1 MTSSVL
7 DLTLAG
13 AGPVGLTVDDRGE
26 GRPFLLLH
34 GGGGPQTVAGFAELL
49 ATKGPAR
56 VITPTHPG
64 FGGTPRPDG
73 LAGMP
78 GLAALYR
85 ELLDRLGLDGVT
97 VIGNSI
103 GGWIAAEL
111 ALLASPRIC
120 GTVLVD
126 AVGIEVDGHPVT
138 DISPLSLDELARL
151 SYHDPAAFRIDPAA
165 MTEAQRAG
173 MAANRATLQVYA
185 GTRMGD
191 PALRG
196 RLAAVASPVLV
207 IWGDADRIAD
217 PDYGRAYAAAIP
229 GARFELLTETGHLP
243 QLETPEKLLRAV
255 WGLRRSTRRP
265 LAPWP
270 LPRCPAARARAAPE
284 PGSRPRMNAAPG
296 ALGPSCRPGKP
307 SHPAVTCGRSP
318 AGPFRRRTW
327 TRYSRPVAGRR
338 PHRTGSRGTS
348 SWSPTATSSANSRA
362 PAPGPVTRPARRRP
376 SW

>member
-1 MTSSVL
+1 VTTQTF

-13 AGPVGLTVDDRGE
+13 AGPVNVTVDDQGE

-49 ATKGPAR
+49 AAKGPAR

-73 LAGMP
+73 LADMA

-85 ELLDRLGLDGVT
+85 QLLDRLGQDDVT

-111 ALLASPRIC
+111 ALLGSPRIR

-126 AVGIEVDGHPVT
+126 AVGIEVEGHPVT
-138 DISPLSLDELARL
+138 DISPLSPDELARL
-151 SYHDPAAFRIDPAA
+151 AYHDPSAFRIDPAA

-173 MAANRATLQVYA
+173 MAANRATLQVYS
-185 GTRMGD
+185 GPRRGD
-191 PALRG
+191 PSLRG
-196 RLAAVASPVLV
+196 RLAAIASPTLV

-217 PDYGRAYAAAIP
+217 PGYGRAYAAAIP

-243 QLETPEKLLRAV
+243 QLETPEQLLRTV
-255 WGLRRSTRRP
+255 WDF
-265 LAPWP
+265 A
-270 LPRCPAARARAAPE
+270 E
-284 PGSRPRMNAAPG
+284 
-296 ALGPSCRPGKP
+296 
-307 SHPAVTCGRSP
+307 
-318 AGPFRRRTW
+318 
-327 TRYSRPVAGRR
+327 
-338 PHRTGSRGTS
+338 
-348 SWSPTATSSANSRA
+348 A
-362 PAPGPVTRPARRRP
+362 PATR
-376 SW
+376 

>member
-1 MTSSVL
+1 MTTSAL
-7 DLTLAG
+7 DLTLAA

-34 GGGGPQTVAGFAELL
+34 GGGGPQTVAGFAELF
-49 ATKGPAR
+49 ATKEPAR

-64 FGGTPRPDG
+64 FGGTPRPGG
-73 LAGMP
+73 LADMA

-111 ALLASPRIC
+111 ALLGSPRIR

-126 AVGIEVDGHPVT
+126 AVGIEVEGHPVT
-138 DISPLSLDELARL
+138 DIFPLNLDELARL

-173 MAANRATLQVYA
+173 MAANRAALQVYG
-185 GTRMGD
+185 GTRMTD
-191 PALRG
+191 PSLRG
-196 RLAAVASPVLV
+196 RLAAVATPTLV

-217 PDYGRAYAAAIP
+217 PGYGRAYAAAIP
-229 GARFELLTETGHLP
+229 GARFELLAETGHLP

-255 WGLRRSTRRP
+255 WDFAEAS
-265 LAPWP
+265 
-270 LPRCPAARARAAPE
+270 AAR
-284 PGSRPRMNAAPG
+284 
-296 ALGPSCRPGKP
+296 
-307 SHPAVTCGRSP
+307 
-318 AGPFRRRTW
+318 
-327 TRYSRPVAGRR
+327 
-338 PHRTGSRGTS
+338 
-348 SWSPTATSSANSRA
+348 
-362 PAPGPVTRPARRRP
+362 
-376 SW
+376 